1 VTGQAAPGTPFFMR
15 HVSADFNSATL
26 RAGVVIINT
35 SIAGPTTSPAIT
47 IPVYLPSQHTRWCPR
62 IMARTKGSRIA
73 CPKPLITWTR
83 FYLPREQEW
92 PTWDVDDDNVHLGPL
107 LEVEDS
113 WLRASLGR
121 MMDDPEQAVY
131 IIGELLSASD
141 TDSLFRRYHL
151 S

>member
-1 VTGQAAPGTPFFMR
+1 
-15 HVSADFNSATL
+15 
-26 RAGVVIINT
+26 
-35 SIAGPTTSPAIT
+35 
-47 IPVYLPSQHTRWCPR
+47 
-62 IMARTKGSRIA
+62 
-73 CPKPLITWTR
+73 
-83 FYLPREQEW
+83 
-92 PTWDVDDDNVHLGPL
+92 VDDDNVHLGPL